1 MANNAIIGICAVFL
15 VALVV
20 AVVVGVT
27 HIKTKSDGEEISS
40 SNKAVQALCQPTNYK
55 ETCQKSL
62 ASSNSSD
69 VKELIRTGFQAGLVE
84 IKNVLAHSVTVQELI
99 KDENNKAAL
108 GVCQEV
114 LDLAI
119 DDFQKSFDMLGEYE
133 MSKIGKYLLELKTW
147 LSGAF
152 TSQQT
157 CIDSFAESSNESSQ
171 KMQSI
176 LKTSM
181 EITSNALAMLNGL
194 STIVKELNIPNVGNI
209 DTTEVNRKLLSAE
222 DMPEWISQ
230 ADRKLL
236 QAKPMDL
243 KPNVVVAKDGSGKYD
258 TINKA
263 LAEVPVKSPDRFVIH
278 IKAGTYKEQIN
289 VTKQMTNVVFI
300 GDGPTKTII
309 TNDISVAKNPPV
321 RTYRTATVAA
331 DGAGFM
337 AKDIGFDNS
346 AGPEGHQA
354 VAFRATADRVI
365 MFNCHFTGYQDTLY
379 AHRERQL
386 YDNCLITGTVD
397 FIFGDAASI
406 FQNCMLVVRKP
417 GPGQNCMVTAQ
428 GRNDLGTN
436 SAIVLQNCTISG
448 APDYIPVKDTN
459 KAYLGRPWKQF
470 ARSIIMQS
478 RIDDIIQPEG
488 YAPMTGTIGID
499 TSFIAEFGNRGPGA
513 DTSHRVAWKGIKKID
528 INEANKWTPRV
539 FLESETWIPSSG
551 VPYSPDMVPGV

>member
-1 MANNAIIGICAVFL
+1 MANNAIIGICTVFL
-15 VALVV
+15 VAMVV

-27 HIKTKSDGEEISS
+27 HIKSKNDGEKISS

-69 VKELIRTGFQAGLVE
+69 VKELMRTGFQAGLVE
-84 IKNVLAHSVTVQELI
+84 IKN
-99 KDENNKAAL
+99 
-108 GVCQEV
+108 V

-119 DDFQKSFDMLGEYE
+119 DDFQKSFDMLGEYD

-157 CIDSFAESSNESSQ
+157 CIDSFAQSSNESSQ

-194 STIVKELNIPNVGNI
+194 STIVKELNIPNVGNV
-209 DTTEVNRKLLSAE
+209 DSTGFNRKLFSAE
-222 DMPEWISQ
+222 DMLEWISQ

-263 LAEVPVKSPDRFVIH
+263 LAEVPVKSPYRFVIH
-278 IKAGTYKEQIN
+278 IKAGTYKEKIN
-289 VTKQMTNVVFI
+289 VTKQMTNVIFI
-300 GDGPTKTII
+300 GDGPTKTVI

-321 RTYRTATVAA
+321 RTYRTATVGV

-386 YDNCLITGTVD
+386 YTNCLITGTVD

-406 FQNCMLVVRKP
+406 FQNCMLIVRKP

-428 GRNDLGTN
+428 ERNDLGTN

-448 APDYIPVKDTN
+448 APDYIQVKDTN

-478 RIDDIIQPEG
+478 QIDDIIQPEG

-499 TSFIAEFGNRGPGA
+499 TSFIAEFGNRGPDA
-513 DTSHRVAWKGIKKID
+513 DTSRRVAWKGIKKID

-539 FLESETWIPSSG
+539 YLESETWVPSSG
-551 VPYSPDMVPGV
+551 IPYSPDMVLGV